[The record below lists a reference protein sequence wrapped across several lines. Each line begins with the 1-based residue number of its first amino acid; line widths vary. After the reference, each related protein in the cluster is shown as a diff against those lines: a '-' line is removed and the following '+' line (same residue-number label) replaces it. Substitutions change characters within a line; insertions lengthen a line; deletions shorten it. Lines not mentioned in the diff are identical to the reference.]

1 MTRSSAPVVTFP
13 GAPAKGLARRRTTLP
28 HDPFEAL
35 SSPPRPV
42 EEEELGRVPLTAIV
56 PSPANP
62 RRQFSPEEIEE
73 LAMSIAGQGL
83 QQPLQLRPSPHE
95 AGRFEIVAGERRFR
109 ALRLLVER
117 QKLPADF
124 RVPALLSADL
134 DDRAMLLRA
143 LIENLQRQDLHP
155 LDEAVAFERLR
166 TTFALTTEEI
176 ASQLGKSQ
184 RWVQL
189 RLSLL
194 ELDGDV
200 KAAFLAGDVQLAH
213 ARALAGEPR
222 RKQRAALSELL
233 ARPAPE
239 RTIEVIK
246 AALQPAS
253 KARRREPA
261 PDPLTAPAPPPVA
274 HRERRIEPR
283 ARTPETKPRLSDDE
297 MVSALSRQPLP
308 AIRLALARLLAEPDC
323 RLVDLPGPLAAAE
336 ALRARLGPQHPTI
349 AAYHGLLAGLSAAD
363 VLSLFAA
370 AMLAE
375 AALLGLRSA
384 LVEEILEVSK

>member
-1 MTRSSAPVVTFP
+1 MSAVVSFP
-13 GAPAKGLARRRTTLP
+13 APPPRGGGRRRTTLP

-35 SSPPRPV
+35 SSPPRPA
-42 EEEELGRVPLTAIV
+42 EGEELGRVPLSAIV

-62 RRQFSPEEIEE
+62 RRQFSPEAVEE
-73 LAMSIAGQGL
+73 LANSIAQQGL

-124 RVPALLSADL
+124 RVPALLCSGL

-143 LIENLQRQDLHP
+143 LVENLQRQDLHP
-155 LDEAVAFERLR
+155 LDEAAAFERLR
-166 TTFALTTEEI
+166 TSFALTTEEI
-176 ASQLGKSQ
+176 GSQLGKSQ

-222 RKQRAALSELL
+222 PKQRAALGELL
-233 ARPAPE
+233 ARPAAE
-239 RTIEVIK
+239 RTVEVIR
-246 AALQPAS
+246 AALQPAP
-253 KARRREPA
+253 KALKLAALPGEAPSPPPSPA
-261 PDPLTAPAPPPVA
+261 PV
-274 HRERRIEPR
+274 RERRIEPR
-283 ARTPETKPRLSDDE
+283 QREPEPKPRLTDDE
-297 MVSALSRQPLP
+297 VVSALGRQPLP
-308 AIRLALARLLAEPDC
+308 AIRLALARLLGESEGLDI
-323 RLVDLPGPLAAAE
+323 DLPRPAALLTQ
-336 ALRARLGPQHPTI
+336 LRAQLGPQQPSAT
-349 AAYHGLLAGLSAAD
+349 AYHGLLVGLPAAD
-363 VLSLFAA
+363 VLTLFAA
-370 AMLAE
+370 RMLGE
-375 AALLGLRSA
+375 ALRLGQRSA
-384 LVEEILEVSK
+384 LIEEILEVSK